1 MRWFVDQLK
10 QYSDEEKNAIK
21 ICAINFVNEDIITA
35 PDAII
40 KNNKLY
46 SQNRIIELCSAF
58 YLMGKPK
65 DACVTFVKQVFSESF
80 ANTEDSTITK
90 KIIGPDKMMEII
102 STYQDAQRL
111 DSNGAS

>member
-1 MRWFVDQLK
+1 MRWFIDQLI

-21 ICAINFVNEDIITA
+21 ICAINFVNEDKITA

-46 SQNRIIELCSAF
+46 SQNRLIQLCSAF

-65 DACVTFVKQVFSESF
+65 ESCVTFVKQVFSESF

-90 KIIGPDKMMEII
+90 KIIGPDKMLEII
-102 STYQDAQRL
+102 NTCRDV
-111 DSNGAS
+111 